1 MKALCC
7 LAAATGLL
15 IAAPAMAQS
24 NGSGSATSNIWS
36 SAQGSSDSYGGAH
49 GFATSSSGSIANAL
63 GRGTV
68 GGGGSVGAGLTSAI
82 TTSTAAVVSPGS
94 GYAQV
99 QTSGYA
105 GGSVSGFG
113 GRAR

>member
-1 MKALCC
+1 MLPRRRHR
-7 LAAATGLL
+7 LADRGPRYGAIKRQWQRHVQYLVQR
-15 IAAPAMAQS
+15 P
-24 NGSGSATSNIWS
+24 
-36 SAQGSSDSYGGAH
+36 GSSDSYGGAH

>member
-7 LAAATGLL
+7 IVATAGLL
-15 IAAPAMAQS
+15 ISVPAMAQS
-24 NGSGSATSNIWS
+24 NGSGSGTSNIWS

-49 GFATSSSGSIANAL
+49 GYATSSSGSMANAL
-63 GRGTV
+63 GRGPIGTI
-68 GGGGSVGAGLTSAI
+68 GSGGAGLTSAI
-82 TTSTAAVVSPGS
+82 TTSNAGVVSPGS

-105 GGSVSGFG
+105 GGSASGFG
-113 GRAR
+113 GRGR

>member
-1 MKALCC
+1 M
-7 LAAATGLL
+7 
-15 IAAPAMAQS
+15 
-24 NGSGSATSNIWS
+24 
-36 SAQGSSDSYGGAH
+36 
-49 GFATSSSGSIANAL
+49 ANAL
-63 GRGTV
+63 GHGAI
-68 GGGGSVGAGLTSAI
+68 GGSGSGGAGLTSAI
-82 TTSTAAVVSPGS
+82 TISNAGVVSPGS

>member
-7 LAAATGLL
+7 IIAAAGLL
-15 IAAPAMAQS
+15 IAVPAMAQS

-49 GFATSSSGSIANAL
+49 GFATSSSGSMANAL
-63 GRGTV
+63 GRGPM
-68 GGGGSVGAGLTSAI
+68 GSIHSGGAGLTSAI
-82 TTSTAAVVSPGS
+82 TTSTAAVISPGS